1 MKWGHSYMDLIIKPT
16 NLCNFKCTYCS
27 SNKISKDKAAFL
39 SDEILY
45 KFLDEHDINTIIVNG
60 GDPLMMPPEY
70 YWKLI
75 KYLDD
80 KKAKTDIAF
89 TSNLWDWYMN
99 PDKWNELFHNDRIGI
114 CTSFNY
120 GGNRILPDG
129 SPLTEEIFIDIWNK
143 FYNTFGERLTFISVI
158 TRQNEKD
165 IWKLIELAKRLNTGI
180 KINPVVVSGKSRVFY
195 PFHRIMNFYLDIIL
209 SGDIKYEENSQDV
222 YKIIK
227 YGEISHCPYAR
238 DCYKHI
244 RCISPDGLIH
254 SCGAFNDE
262 HYTAI
267 RFHKK
272 TYELS
277 EYNEDQMH
285 KDFFFLKKECLAC
298 DLFQLCNSCYKR
310 MKDIY
315 TARIIHEHCDGM
327 KKLKR
332 KINKVKKLNL
342 DTNEFI

>member
-1 MKWGHSYMDLIIKPT
+1 MDLIIKPT

-27 SNKISKDKAAFL
+27 SNRISKDNAAFL

-60 GDPLMMPPEY
+60 GDPLMMPPAY

-75 KYLDD
+75 RYLDN
-80 KKAKTDIAF
+80 KNAKTNISF
-89 TSNLWDWYMN
+89 TSNLWDWYIN
-99 PDKWNELFHNDRIGI
+99 PDKWNELFNHHRIGI

-120 GGNRILPDG
+120 EGNRILPNG

-143 FYNTFGERLTFISVI
+143 FYNTFGKRLPFISTI

-165 IWKLIELAKRLNTGI
+165 IWKLIELAKRLNTGV
-180 KINPVVVSGKSRVFY
+180 KINPVVVSGRSRVFY

-209 SGDIKYEENSQDV
+209 SGNIKYEENSQDI

-238 DCYKHI
+238 NCYKHI

-254 SCGAFNDE
+254 SCGSFNDE
-262 HYTAI
+262 HYDAL
-267 RFHKK
+267 KYQEK

-277 EYNEDQMH
+277 SYTERQLQ
-285 KDFFFLKKECLAC
+285 KDFFCLKNECLAC
-298 DLFQLCNSCYKR
+298 NLFQLCNSCYKR
-310 MKDIY
+310 IKDIR
-315 TARIIHEHCDGM
+315 ASKNIEHHCKEM
-327 KKLKR
+327 KKLRR
-332 KINKVKKLNL
+332 KIKKS
-342 DTNEFI
+342 